1 MKDDKRKKLEANTKN
16 LLELLGED
24 PLREGLIN
32 TPKRVAKAWDFLT
45 KGYTEN
51 LDELINNAIFEGE
64 SKDMVI
70 VKNILFSIFLNSGL
84 FLMLIIGIQNST
96 VKKKVNLIFE
106 NTVNLPISF
115 IIGVSFISG
124 SISGSIT
131 TNKFLYKKK

>member
-1 MKDDKRKKLEANTKN
+1 M
-16 LLELLGED
+16 
-24 PLREGLIN
+24 
-32 TPKRVAKAWDFLT
+32 
-45 KGYTEN
+45 
-51 LDELINNAIFEGE
+51 
-64 SKDMVI
+64 MVI
-70 VKNILFSIFLNSGL
+70 VKNILFTIFLNSGL

-131 TNKFLYKKK
+131 TNKLLFTKK